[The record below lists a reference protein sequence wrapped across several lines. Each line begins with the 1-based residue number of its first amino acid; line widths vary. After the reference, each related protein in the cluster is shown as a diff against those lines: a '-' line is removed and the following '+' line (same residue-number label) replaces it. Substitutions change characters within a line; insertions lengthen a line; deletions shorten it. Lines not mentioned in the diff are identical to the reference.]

1 MKINSTGRVELLNKL
16 FNITSHKQTKS
27 DNMKITVNTTTEREI
42 EIPKF
47 FRIGRHSYKLSS
59 NQKYVTE
66 VSLYKFHSEAIDLEM
81 FPTLRVEMIRYVSAI
96 GTGVI
101 IPITEQEFN
110 NDICQVLTEIE
121 KLMEL

>member
-1 MKINSTGRVELLNKL
+1 
-16 FNITSHKQTKS
+16 
-27 DNMKITVNTTTEREI
+27 MKITVNTTQEREI

-59 NQKYVTE
+59 NNKYVTE
-66 VSLYKFHSEAIDLEM
+66 VRPYKGATESFDLGL
-81 FPTLRVEMIRYVSAI
+81 FPTIRIELIQYVSAI

-110 NDICQVLTEIE
+110 KDVMNVLIEMERLTE
-121 KLMEL
+121 L

>member
-1 MKINSTGRVELLNKL
+1 
-16 FNITSHKQTKS
+16 
-27 DNMKITVNTTTEREI
+27 MKITVNTTTEREI

-59 NQKYVTE
+59 NEKYVTE
-66 VSLYKFHSEAIDLEM
+66 VSLYKVHAEAIDLEI
-81 FPTLRVEMIRYVSAI
+81 TLRVEMIRYVSAI

-110 NDICQVLTEIE
+110 RDLMDVLIEMEKLTE
-121 KLMEL
+121 L

>member
-1 MKINSTGRVELLNKL
+1 
-16 FNITSHKQTKS
+16 
-27 DNMKITVNTTTEREI
+27 MKITVNTTEQREI

-66 VSLYKFHSEAIDLEM
+66 VSLYKFHGEGIDLGL
-81 FPTLRVEMIRYVSAI
+81 FPTIRIDLIRYVSAI
-96 GTGVI
+96 GTGEI

-110 NDICQVLTEIE
+110 NNLCQVLTEIE
-121 KLMEL
+121 KLIEA

>member
-1 MKINSTGRVELLNKL
+1 
-16 FNITSHKQTKS
+16 
-27 DNMKITVNTTTEREI
+27 MKITVNTTEQREI

-59 NQKYVTE
+59 NEKYVTE
-66 VSLYKFHSEAIDLEM
+66 VRPYKMAAESFDLGF

-110 NDICQVLTEIE
+110 RDLMDVLIEMEKLTE
-121 KLMEL
+121 L

>member
-1 MKINSTGRVELLNKL
+1 
-16 FNITSHKQTKS
+16 
-27 DNMKITVNTTTEREI
+27 MKITVNTTEQREI

-66 VSLYKFHSEAIDLEM
+66 VTPWKGSSESLDLGL

-110 NDICQVLTEIE
+110 RDLMDVLVEMEKLTE
-121 KLMEL
+121 L

>member
-1 MKINSTGRVELLNKL
+1 
-16 FNITSHKQTKS
+16 
-27 DNMKITVNTTTEREI
+27 MKITVNTTTEREI

-47 FRIGRHSYKLSS
+47 FRIGRHSYKLST

-66 VSLYKFHSEAIDLEM
+66 VSLYKYHGDGIDLGL

-101 IPITEQEFN
+101 IPITEQQFN
-110 NDICQVLTEIE
+110 RDLMDVLVEMEKLTE
-121 KLMEL
+121 L